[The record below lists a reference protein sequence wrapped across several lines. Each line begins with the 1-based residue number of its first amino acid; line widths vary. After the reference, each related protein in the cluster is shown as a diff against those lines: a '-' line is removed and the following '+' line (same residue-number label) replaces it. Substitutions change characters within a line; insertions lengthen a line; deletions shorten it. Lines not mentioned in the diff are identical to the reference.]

1 MEKLPVLVLAFS
13 LVGCGPS
20 ADQFVGKWKE
30 DSGYSYYDFYYELTK
45 DGKWTYVD
53 PYFGG
58 RLLNSGTWTWNGD
71 NTATLVDEEG
81 NELKATQSSDYKNE
95 NDLVVI
101 CVLKG
106 AVYFFTELT
115 KRIQK
120 DTILEFMKVSSYI
133 GTESTGQINIKT
145 DLRNLSIT
153 TRLHVL

>member
-1 MEKLPVLVLAFS
+1 MKNKILFALLVLVVAFS

-71 NTATLVDEEG
+71 NTATLVDDYG
-81 NELKATQSSDYKNE
+81 NEFKAAQSSDYKNE
-95 NDLVVI
+95 ND
-101 CVLKG
+101 
-106 AVYFFTELT
+106 E
-115 KRIQK
+115 
-120 DTILEFMKVSSYI
+120 SS
-133 GTESTGQINIKT
+133 
-145 DLRNLSIT
+145 
-153 TRLHVL
+153 TRYLLIDDVKYWEVEEEVEDEE